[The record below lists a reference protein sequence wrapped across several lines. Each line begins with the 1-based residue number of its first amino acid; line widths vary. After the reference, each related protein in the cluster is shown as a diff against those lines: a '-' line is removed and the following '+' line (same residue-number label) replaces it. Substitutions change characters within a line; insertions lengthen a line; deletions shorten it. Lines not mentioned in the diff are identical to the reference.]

1 MVFPEIPK
9 GAELDG
15 PPSDLAPAEVK
26 KVIAEFRFL
35 KLVELATCVE
45 SMV

>member
-1 MVFPEIPK
+1 MVFAEIPK

-26 KVIAEFRFL
+26 NVIAEFKFRKF
-35 KLVELATCVE
+35 VELATCVE